1 MNGFNIN
8 SKRTHHYGVNYVVA
22 TPWTTDRQKILAFE
36 QALLAN
42 KIEFAETKTSN
53 NFLELTRKEESNL
66 KVRIASLGPDV
77 SNVLVTSGR
86 PSYNLDF
93 FIEEAEAIYGS
104 YREIWIGTKP
114 CQIVRC
120 DATIRHLYSCS
131 EHAFKY
137 LWETRLGQKED
148 DFKYLGGR
156 PILGG
161 GLRLVIPAAKE
172 PDPVNIEIKIESF
185 FQATQDMFIETQ
197 FVWPQPRLLQADED
211 FDPGQRLTSVEQY
224 ATNEV
229 CNFLL
234 KPETE
239 E

>member
-1 MNGFNIN
+1 MNGFNID
-8 SKRTHHYGVNYVVA
+8 SKRTHHYGVNYVIA
-22 TPWTTDRQKILAFE
+22 IPWATDRQKILTFQ
-36 QALLAN
+36 QALLEH
-42 KIEFAETKTSN
+42 KIEFSETKTNN
-53 NFLELTRKEESNL
+53 NFMELTRKEESNL
-66 KVRIASLGPDV
+66 KLRIASVGPDV

-86 PSYNLDF
+86 PSYNLEL
-93 FIEEAEAIYGS
+93 FIEEADAIYDA
-104 YREIWIGTKP
+104 YRQTWLKNKP

-120 DATIRHLYSCS
+120 DTTIRHLYSCK

-161 GLRLVIPAAKE
+161 GLRLVIPATKDE
-172 PDPVNIEIKIESF
+172 PRHIEIKIESF
-185 FQATQDMFIETQ
+185 FGSTQDMFIETQ
-197 FVWPQPRLLQADED
+197 FLWPQPRLLKAKEN
-211 FDPGQRLTSVEQY
+211 FDPGYRLNSVEKY

-229 CNFLL
+229 CDFLL